1 MKDVELW
8 QGDCLELMKNIPDG
22 SVDLVLTDPPY
33 GTTAC
38 KWDSVIP
45 FEPMWKQLNRIIKP
59 NGAIVLFSQQ
69 PFTSACVSSNY
80 KMFRYEWIWQKPQG
94 VGFLNAQKMPLKA
107 HENILV
113 FYKKLPTYN
122 PQFWKSTPYAN
133 KNKIAGG
140 RQYRKL
146 QCRNTESLD
155 GIRYPIDVIKFN
167 LEKERYNS
175 KKIKTDKMHPTQKP
189 IDLLEYLI
197 KTYTNEDETVLD
209 FTMGSGST
217 GVACVNTN
225 RNFIGIELD
234 EGYFNIAKKRIDEA
248 YSIVGGAGK
257 L

>member
-1 MKDVELW
+1 MKPIELW
-8 QGDCLELMKNIPDG
+8 QGDFLELMKNIPDG

-45 FEPMWKQLNRIIKP
+45 FEPMWDQLNRIIKP

-69 PFTSACVSSNY
+69 PFTSALVSSNY

-94 VGFLNAQKMPLKA
+94 SGFLNAKKMPLKA

-113 FYKKLPTYN
+113 FYKSLPTYN
-122 PQFWKSTPYAN
+122 PQFWKAKPYVREN
-133 KNKIAGG
+133 NVVGG
-140 RQYRKL
+140 RQYRKFE
-146 QCRNTESLD
+146 CRKTQSTD
-155 GIRYPIDVIKFN
+155 GERYPIDIIKFN

-189 IDLLEYLI
+189 VALLEYLI
-197 KTYTNEDETVLD
+197 LTYTNEGEIVLD

-217 GVACVNTN
+217 GVACMNTN
-225 RNFIGIELD
+225 RHFIGIELD
-234 EGYFNIAKKRIDEA
+234 EGYFNIAKKRIEEA
-248 YSIVGGAGK
+248 YAD
-257 L
+257 